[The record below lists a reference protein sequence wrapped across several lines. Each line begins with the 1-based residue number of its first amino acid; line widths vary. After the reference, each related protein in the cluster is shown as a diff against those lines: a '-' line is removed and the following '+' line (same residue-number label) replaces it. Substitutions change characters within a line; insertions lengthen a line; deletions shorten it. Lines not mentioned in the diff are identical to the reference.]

1 MKTKFPIIEFTL
13 LALMAFIIAVS
24 CSKPGTITKTVIRY
38 DTITTVG
45 YPIIEGDGFTE
56 WEFGSE
62 TKDTVYMDKK
72 CPVNDNKNWT
82 QPCPP
87 TVINARRIKNK
98 VKDSYNYIGEI
109 NELKRSAQV
118 KDSQIDSL
126 NILMGKRSVGEQ
138 TNVGLKWYWLILI
151 GIVIG
156 VSGYQGIRS
165 AITKKI

>member
-13 LALMAFIIAVS
+13 LALMAFLIAVS
-24 CSKPGTITKTVIRY
+24 CGKPGTITKTVIRY
-38 DTITTVG
+38 DTITTAG

-62 TKDTVYMDKK
+62 TKDTVYIIKTVVPI
-72 CPVNDNKNWT
+72 CPNITK
-82 QPCPP
+82 
-87 TVINARRIKNK
+87 IRKYK

-109 NELKRSAQV
+109 NKLVRSNQV
-118 KDSQIDSL
+118 KDSKIDSL
-126 NILMGKRSVGEQ
+126 VMLTGKKPVGQQ